1 MEDYIGKTNAS
12 KYDTGP
18 FSRQEMQNG
27 RPPRMAVSLE
37 SLYLQLDKSEL

>member
-18 FSRQEMQNG
+18 FARQEMQND
-27 RPPRMAVSLE
+27 RPPRIAVSLE
-37 SLYLQLDKSEL
+37 ILKFAVR